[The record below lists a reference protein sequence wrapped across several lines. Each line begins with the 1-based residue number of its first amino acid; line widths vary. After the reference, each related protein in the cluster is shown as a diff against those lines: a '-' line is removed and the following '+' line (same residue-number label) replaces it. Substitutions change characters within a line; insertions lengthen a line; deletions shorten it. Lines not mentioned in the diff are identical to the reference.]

1 MCRKQPYRS
10 PSERSGKGC
19 CGQWFAGPPLR
30 AVIFVVALGGL
41 ACALG
46 GAALGA
52 TGLAGPPTSHFT
64 AALLMT
70 GKCAQCVVLHSSII
84 VVLSIYFAVTF
95 CVVFGMAEIPMPEV
109 MLPVSHGPIHMQ
121 IWWGRVQEGWW
132 KQDWWNVPI
141 QKQTSPPHH
150 CVVFMAIP
158 GRMLATQKRRLH
170 NGRLL
175 CTHTQNGKNG
185 KSRNIYVW
193 YTVEFWGKTN
203 MCM

>member
-1 MCRKQPYRS
+1 MWFSLCDIKAHHQTFCSVLGGVTKQFIKILFSAKPFGRLDLKLLFFVILSRS

-70 GKCAQCVVLHSSII
+70 G
-84 VVLSIYFAVTF
+84 IY
-95 CVVFGMAEIPMPEV
+95 MN
-109 MLPVSHGPIHMQ
+109 S
-121 IWWGRVQEGWW
+121 
-132 KQDWWNVPI
+132 
-141 QKQTSPPHH
+141 
-150 CVVFMAIP
+150 
-158 GRMLATQKRRLH
+158 
-170 NGRLL
+170 LL
-175 CTHTQNGKNG
+175 F
-185 KSRNIYVW
+185 I
-193 YTVEFWGKTN
+193 
-203 MCM
+203 

>member
-1 MCRKQPYRS
+1 MFPASTLQNNLLKFCLMYTISVGFLKCFFFVVVLSRS

-70 GKCAQCVVLHSSII
+70 G
-84 VVLSIYFAVTF
+84 IY
-95 CVVFGMAEIPMPEV
+95 I
-109 MLPVSHGPIHMQ
+109 
-121 IWWGRVQEGWW
+121 
-132 KQDWWNVPI
+132 N
-141 QKQTSPPHH
+141 
-150 CVVFMAIP
+150 
-158 GRMLATQKRRLH
+158 
-170 NGRLL
+170 LL
-175 CTHTQNGKNG
+175 LKYEHELTLK
-185 KSRNIYVW
+185 IY
-193 YTVEFWGKTN
+193 YTPQ
-203 MCM
+203 